1 MGAVQMYLFSSLSRR
16 QKEAVGLL
24 QIGTV
29 LEYFDLM
36 LYVHM
41 AVLLNELFFPKTDP
55 FTASLL
61 QAFAFCSTFLF
72 RPFGALLFGY
82 IGDRFGRK
90 HTVILT
96 SLLMA
101 VSCVIMATIPTYA
114 EIGVAAT
121 LGVTLCRMIQ
131 GISSLGELVTA
142 EIYLT
147 EISKPPV
154 RYPLVAWIAVSST
167 VGGMLALAAATLVTT
182 YTANWR
188 VVFWL
193 GVSIALFGSV
203 ARTRMRETPEFMEA
217 KKRQN
222 QSQHVEKINKKSGLS
237 LFLIFCAWPP
247 CIYFVYVYAANVMQ
261 NVLGYTAEQV
271 IQHNFWAS
279 VAAVIGNI
287 VFAQLSYR
295 IYPLKIVKFS
305 LAIFF
310 PFMLLMPFL
319 LDNVT
324 SGMQVLAIQIIVL
337 VFGPGGTPGDAI
349 FYRQFPVL
357 KRIFSVSFAY
367 ALARALM
374 YVVMSFGMVYLTQGM
389 GHFGLVVVMLPT
401 TIIYTWAVLYFERLD
416 KTSPE
421 IFDDVDP
428 EENNT
433 FSAKAA

>member
-1 MGAVQMYLFSSLSRR
+1 MYFFSSLTRR

-29 LEYFDLM
+29 LEYFDLF

-41 AVLLNELFFPKTDP
+41 AVLLNELFFPRTDP

-101 VSCVIMATIPTYA
+101 ISCVVMAMIPTYA
-114 EIGVAAT
+114 EIGLAAT
-121 LGVTLCRMIQ
+121 LGVTLCRIIQ

-142 EIYLT
+142 EIYLI

-167 VGGMLALAAATLVTT
+167 VGGMMALAAATLVTT
-182 YTANWR
+182 YSANWR
-188 VVFWL
+188 VVFWM

-203 ARTRMRETPEFMEA
+203 ARTRMRETPEFIEA
-217 KKRQN
+217 KQRKTQRQD
-222 QSQHVEKINKKSGLS
+222 VETVNKKTGLS
-237 LFLIFCAWPP
+237 LFLVFCAWPP

-279 VAAVIGNI
+279 IVAVVGNI
-287 VFAQLSYR
+287 VFAQLSYKM
-295 IYPLKIVKFS
+295 YPMKIVKFS

-310 PFMLLMPFL
+310 PFMLIMPFL

-324 SGMQVLAIQIIVL
+324 SGIQLLLIQSIVL

-367 ALARALM
+367 AMARALM
-374 YVVMSFGMVYLTQGM
+374 YVVMSFGMVYLTQWI

-401 TIIYTWAVLYFERLD
+401 TIIYAWAVLYFERLD
-416 KTSPE
+416 KASPE
-421 IFDDVDP
+421 TLGDASSHDG
-428 EENNT
+428 T
-433 FSAKAA
+433 SLSAKAA

>member
-1 MGAVQMYLFSSLSRR
+1 MSLFSSLTRQ

-24 QIGTV
+24 QVGTV

-61 QAFAFCSTFLF
+61 SAFAFCSTFLF

-96 SLLMA
+96 SLMMG
-101 VSCVIMATIPTYA
+101 VSCVIMATLPTYA
-114 EIGVAAT
+114 EIGVAAA

-131 GISSLGELVTA
+131 GISSLGEIITA

-167 VGGMLALAAATLVTT
+167 VGSMMALAAAAFVTT
-182 YTANWR
+182 YSANWR
-188 VVFWL
+188 VVFWI

-203 ARTRMRETPEFMEA
+203 ARTRLRETPEFIEA
-217 KKRQN
+217 QKTQEVSAT
-222 QSQHVEKINKKSGLS
+222 QEKINKKTGVS

-247 CIYFVYVYAANVMQ
+247 CIYFAYVYAS
-261 NVLGYTAEQV
+261 NVLQSSFGYTADQV
-271 IQHNFWAS
+271 IQHNFFAS
-279 VAAVIGNI
+279 ITAVIGNI
-287 VFAQLSYR
+287 VFAQLSYK
-295 IYPLKIVKFS
+295 IYPLKIVKF
-305 LAIFF
+305 AWFIFV
-310 PFMLLMPFL
+310 PFL
-319 LDNVT
+319 LALPLLLEQM
-324 SGMQVLAIQIIVL
+324 SSPWHLLAIQTVVL

-349 FYRQFPVL
+349 FYKHFPVL
-357 KRIFSVSFAY
+357 KRIFSVSFTY

-374 YVVMSFGMVYLTQGM
+374 YVIMSFGMVYLTEFM
-389 GHFGLVVVMLPT
+389 GHFGLVIVMLPVT
-401 TIIYTWAVLYFERLD
+401 LVYFWGVLFFEKLD
-416 KTSPE
+416 KPSLEEETRQFFE
-421 IFDDVDP
+421 NDDMHASKKV
-428 EENNT
+428 
-433 FSAKAA
+433 A